1 MSTAATTSRS
11 PSAASGA
18 PGRLHHSP
26 GARLHLIRFYGVLVP
41 KAKLLKR
48 VFEPGHLDHAR
59 LHRVT
64 GDGAGR
70 GRSRRRRQPL
80 HILARIVLPLCVQGL
95 VAVSIF
101 VVVFTWNEYFFALV
115 FTTRDARTAPVVIG
129 EMLSTVESV
138 QWGLIFAAA
147 TVQLVPVLAL
157 VITLQRG

>member
-1 MSTAATTSRS
+1 MV
-11 PSAASGA
+11 PQEPEA
-18 PGRLHHSP
+18 PAQAVRLSW
-26 GARLHLIRFYGVLVP
+26 
-41 KAKLLKR
+41 AKQLKR

-59 LHRVT
+59 LHRVN

-101 VVVFTWNEYFFALV
+101 VVVFALNEYFFALV